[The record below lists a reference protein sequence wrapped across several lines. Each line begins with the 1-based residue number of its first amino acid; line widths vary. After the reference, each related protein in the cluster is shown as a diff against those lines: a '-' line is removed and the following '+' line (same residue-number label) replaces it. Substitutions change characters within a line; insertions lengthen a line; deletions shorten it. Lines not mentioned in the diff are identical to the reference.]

1 MQNNPNVEPLIHR
14 IQKGD
19 QQALNTLCQNW
30 YPRVYRYALRFT
42 GEVEAAKEASQLTFV
57 SVTKSI
63 HGLKEPAAYV
73 GWLFRIT
80 ANHCRNLHKSKRYH
94 ESDDSLKVTLMTDS
108 NPHQRM
114 VRSQE
119 IQAVKDALMRI
130 PKDQREVIILKE
142 YEGLKFRE
150 IAGILDISEN
160 TVKARMY
167 YGLNALKKT
176 LKATKET
183 YHEAS

>member
-1 MQNNPNVEPLIHR
+1 MHDNQNVEPLIHR
-14 IQKGD
+14 IQNGD
-19 QQALNTLCQNW
+19 QLALNALCKEW

-42 GEVEAAKEASQLTFV
+42 GEVETAKEASQLTFV
-57 SVTKSI
+57 SVTKSRG
-63 HGLKEPAAYV
+63 GLKEPAAYV

-80 ANHCRNLHKSKRYH
+80 ANHCRNLYKSKRYY
-94 ESDDSLKVTLMTDS
+94 ESDDNLKVSLVTDT
-108 NPHQRM
+108 NPHQMM
-114 VRSQE
+114 VRSQK

-150 IAGILDISEN
+150 IADILEISEN

-167 YGLNALKKT
+167 YGLDALKKT
-176 LKATKET
+176 LNATKEK

>member
-1 MQNNPNVEPLIHR
+1 MNDNQNVERLIHR
-14 IQKGD
+14 IQNGD
-19 QQALNTLCQNW
+19 QLALNALCKEW

-42 GEVEAAKEASQLTFV
+42 GEVEAAKEVSQLTFV
-57 SVTKSI
+57 SVVKSI
-63 HGLKEPAAYV
+63 DQLKEPSAYI
-73 GWLFRIT
+73 GWLFKIT
-80 ANHCRNLHKSKRYH
+80 ANHCRSLYRNKRHH
-94 ESDDSLKVTLMTDS
+94 ESDDDLKVTLFTES
-108 NPHQRM
+108 NPHRKM
-114 VRSQE
+114 VRRQE

-142 YEGLKFRE
+142 YEGMKFRE
-150 IAGILDISEN
+150 IAAILELSES

-176 LKATKET
+176 LTATKET

>member
-1 MQNNPNVEPLIHR
+1 MQDNQNVIPLIHR
-14 IQKGD
+14 IQNGD
-19 QQALNTLCQNW
+19 QLALNALCKEW

-42 GEVEAAKEASQLTFV
+42 GEEETAKEVSQLTFV

-63 HGLKEPAAYV
+63 GGLKEPAAYI

-94 ESDDSLKVTLMTDS
+94 ESDDSLKVTLMTDT
-108 NPHQRM
+108 NPHKQM

-150 IAGILDISEN
+150 IAAILEISEN

-167 YGLNALKKT
+167 YGLDALKKT
-176 LKATKET
+176 LNVTKET

>member
-1 MQNNPNVEPLIHR
+1 MQNNQNVVPLILK
-14 IQKGD
+14 IQNGD
-19 QQALNTLCQNW
+19 RLALNTLCKEW

-42 GEVEAAKEASQLTFV
+42 GEQETAKEACQLTFV

-63 HGLKEPAAYV
+63 GTLKDPAAYV

-80 ANHCRNLHKSKRYH
+80 ANHCRNLYKNKRFFD
-94 ESDDSLKVTLMTDS
+94 SDESLKTSLISET

-114 VRSQE
+114 VKSEQ
-119 IQAVKDALMRI
+119 IQAVKNALMKR

-150 IAGILDISEN
+150 IADILELSEN

-176 LKATKET
+176 LNATKEI

>member
-1 MQNNPNVEPLIHR
+1 MQNNPNVEPLIRR
-14 IQKGD
+14 IQNGD
-19 QQALNTLCQNW
+19 QLALNTLCKEW

-42 GEVEAAKEASQLTFV
+42 GEEEIAKEACQLTFV

-63 HGLKEPAAYV
+63 GGLKEPAAYV

-80 ANHCRNLHKSKRYH
+80 ANHCRNLYKSKRFH
-94 ESDDSLKVTLMTDS
+94 DSDDQLKITLMTDT
-108 NPHQRM
+108 NPHKQM
-114 VRSQE
+114 VKSQE

-150 IAGILDISEN
+150 IAEILELSEN

-183 YHEAS
+183 YYEAS

>member
-1 MQNNPNVEPLIHR
+1 MA
-14 IQKGD
+14 D
-19 QQALNTLCQNW
+19 T
-30 YPRVYRYALRFT
+30 
-42 GEVEAAKEASQLTFV
+42 
-57 SVTKSI
+57 
-63 HGLKEPAAYV
+63 
-73 GWLFRIT
+73 
-80 ANHCRNLHKSKRYH
+80 
-94 ESDDSLKVTLMTDS
+94 
-108 NPHQRM
+108 NPHKQL

-160 TVKARMY
+160 TAKARMY

-176 LKATKET
+176 LNANKEI

>member
-1 MQNNPNVEPLIHR
+1 MQNNQNVVPLILK
-14 IQKGD
+14 IQNGD
-19 QQALNTLCQNW
+19 QLALNALCKEW

-42 GEVEAAKEASQLTFV
+42 GEQETAKEACQLTFV

-63 HGLKEPAAYV
+63 GNLKDPSAYV

-80 ANHCRNLHKSKRYH
+80 ANHCRNLYKSKRFY
-94 ESDDSLKVTLMTDS
+94 ESDDQLKTSLVSDT
-108 NPHQRM
+108 NPYKSM
-114 VRSQE
+114 VKSQQ
-119 IQAVKDALMRI
+119 IQAVKNALMCI

-150 IAGILDISEN
+150 IAAILDISEN

-167 YGLNALKKT
+167 YGLDALKKN
-176 LKATKET
+176 LNATKEI